1 MARMEAEVASGY
13 PRLNQLRE
21 EFSTYFLEL
30 SRNWSSADVLA
41 FFDTRLKQAFARPEE
56 VMVPLSHEELALLAR
71 FEFPCAYSP
80 AVLALQARYFAGEF
94 KVDKRLLQQTVKKRV
109 EDALGVKGK
118 SWDGTTRY
126 VTQLDEVTVYTN
138 LDFGQKGRQL
148 SNWQSVVAGRV
159 DHSVDALR
167 DQLLFSECSIANLFG
182 LGALDWS
189 FIAPDEVPRV
199 AAFIAHSSLEFIAA
213 VPGMI
218 EAARRE
224 SLDSG

>member
-1 MARMEAEVASGY
+1 M
-13 PRLNQLRE
+13 RE

-30 SRNWSSADVLA
+30 RRTWSSGEVLA
-41 FFDTRLKQAFARPEE
+41 FFSARLKKAFAALEGS
-56 VMVPLSHEELALLAR
+56 VPLSDGEKALLAR

-94 KVDKRLLQQTVKKRV
+94 KLERRLLQQTVKQRM

-138 LDFGQKGRQL
+138 LDFGQKSVQL
-148 SNWQSVVAGRV
+148 SNWQSLVGGRV

-167 DQLLFSECSIANLFG
+167 DQLLLSECSIANLFG

-189 FIAPDEVPRV
+189 FIAPDELARV
-199 AAFIAHSSLEFIAA
+199 AAFIADSSLEFIAA

-224 SLDSG
+224 SVDSG